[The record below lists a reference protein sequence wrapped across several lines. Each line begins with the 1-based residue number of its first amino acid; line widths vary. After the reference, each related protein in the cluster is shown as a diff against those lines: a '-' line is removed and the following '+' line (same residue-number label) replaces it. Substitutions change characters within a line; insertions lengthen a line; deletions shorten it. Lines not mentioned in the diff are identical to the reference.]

1 MENQAINLFIVD
13 DDKLLATSLKHY
25 LQNKFGDDL
34 KTTIFNNGESCL
46 ENINEYTHIVILDY
60 FMEGKNG
67 LETLKAI
74 KMINPKTEVVMLSSN
89 EDISLAIKTFRAGAT
104 DYVIKGRGSREKII
118 GLVNYIVTK
127 PLRFIVREFGVS
139 KIVAI
144 FLLTF
149 AMMAVVVLCALYAI
163 R

>member
-1 MENQAINLFIVD
+1 MENQEINLFIVD
-13 DDKLLATSLKHY
+13 DDKFTVTALKHY
-25 LQNKFGDDL
+25 LQNRFKFGVKVSTFYD
-34 KTTIFNNGESCL
+34 GESCL
-46 ENINEYTHIVILDY
+46 KKVDKKTDIVILDY

-89 EDISLAIKTFRAGAT
+89 EDMSLAVETFRVGAT
-104 DYVIKGRGSREKII
+104 DYVIKGKGSSEKII
-118 GLVNYIVTK
+118 GLVNYIITK

-149 AMMAVVVLCALYAI
+149 AMMAVVVLCMLYAMK
-163 R
+163 